1 METSGAE
8 AKGDGVVPSFG
19 DAKDAVGD
27 LVGGDGFALGMAGDN
42 LRPSQMDDLSGSPT
56 RSTGVSSPG
65 RGGFERDSSYDA
77 QEKVPSSGA
86 GVVSSRTASEFK
98 GEVPEDKE
106 EAFALYKRTK
116 GKSEN
121 LALLGLKADV
131 KSLKGKA
138 KILASECNDYKQEI
152 DRLSSAIASKKEKK
166 LTQMQPGGYA
176 DDVDVVDEEE
186 FELMKSQRDAK
197 KGYKVGMSELTNL
210 KARIGRMQDDVDD
223 MKYSLLSAFDHWHGI
238 SLGTVIDDGGG
249 GGRDSETGE
258 IMDDAEM
265 FEKMEMERI
274 AKDNPE
280 SIAFFQAQKT
290 RRANQTQNSLT
301 IRQMGRNKRSVGV

>member
-1 METSGAE
+1 
-8 AKGDGVVPSFG
+8 
-19 DAKDAVGD
+19 
-27 LVGGDGFALGMAGDN
+27 
-42 LRPSQMDDLSGSPT
+42 
-56 RSTGVSSPG
+56 
-65 RGGFERDSSYDA
+65 
-77 QEKVPSSGA
+77 
-86 GVVSSRTASEFK
+86 
-98 GEVPEDKE
+98 
-106 EAFALYKRTK
+106 
-116 GKSEN
+116 
-121 LALLGLKADV
+121 
-131 KSLKGKA
+131 
-138 KILASECNDYKQEI
+138 
-152 DRLSSAIASKKEKK
+152 
-166 LTQMQPGGYA
+166 MQPGGYA

-197 KGYKVGMSELTNL
+197 KGYKAGMSELSDL
-210 KARIGRMQDDVDD
+210 KARIGRMQEDVDD

-249 GGRDSETGE
+249 GGQHDSETGE